1 LNIEESVAELLVGR
15 QPIFNRTMEVY
26 AYELLYRSGDSNSAV
41 FSDADQATT
50 QVILNTLIEMGLE
63 NIVGSAMAFIN
74 LTRNFLVGKYPILL
88 PANRVVIEILETV
101 NSDPQLISAVS
112 ELRNSGF
119 TLALDDVVT
128 LERISPFAGIA
139 SIIKLDLMQID
150 RVDLPDIIA
159 GVKASGF
166 RVLAEK
172 VETQADY
179 NLCRRLGVDYY
190 QGYFLCKP
198 NVVRS
203 QKMDSSR
210 LVIMQS
216 IAMLQNQKTNF
227 TDLETII
234 SRDVGLSYKLL
245 RLSNSGYY
253 SFTTEVKSLR
263 QAISLIGL
271 DTMRGWMS
279 LILMSSLV
287 DKPPELTNIAL
298 QRAHMAESMAKIYG
312 QPQPEVFFLVGL
324 FSVLDA
330 LMDQPMA
337 QIITEL
343 NLTSTISDA
352 LLNYEGLAG
361 FILKGIKAYENGDWA
376 TVKTLNIPD
385 EILTNIY
392 LDSIKYTTLLSQ
404 ELHSNTMVTE

>member
-1 LNIEESVAELLVGR
+1 MAELLVGR

-26 AYELLYRSGDSNSAV
+26 AYELLYRSGDGNRAD
-41 FSDADQATT
+41 FSDADKATT
-50 QVILNTLIEMGLE
+50 QVVLNALIEMGLE
-63 NIVGSAMAFIN
+63 SIVGDAIVFIN
-74 LTRNFLVGKYPILL
+74 LTRNFLVGNFPILL

-101 NSDPQLISAVS
+101 ESDPQLLEAVS
-112 ELRNSGF
+112 ALRNKGF
-119 TLALDDVVT
+119 TLALDDVVS
-128 LERISPFAGIA
+128 LDRITPFAGIA
-139 SIIKLDLMQID
+139 NIIKLDLMQID
-150 RVDLPDIIA
+150 RVDLPDIVA
-159 GVKASGF
+159 GVKSSGF
-166 RVLAEK
+166 KVLAEK

-190 QGYFLCKP
+190 QGYFLCRP

-234 SRDVGLSYKLL
+234 ARDVGLSYKLL

-253 SFTTEVKSLR
+253 SFTTQVKSLR

-271 DTMRGWMS
+271 DTLRGWMS

-298 QRAHMAESMAKIYG
+298 QRAHMSESIAKIYG
-312 QPQPEVFFLVGL
+312 QPQPEIFFLVGL

-337 QIITEL
+337 DIIPEL
-343 NLTSTISDA
+343 NLSATISDA
-352 LLNYEGLAG
+352 LLKYEGLPG
-361 FILKGIKAYENGDWA
+361 FILKAIKAYEMGDWA

-385 EILTNIY
+385 VTLTSIY
-392 LDSIKYTTLLSQ
+392 LDSIKWTDILAKEIRS
-404 ELHSNTMVTE
+404 STMAAE

>member
-1 LNIEESVAELLVGR
+1 MAELLVGR

-26 AYELLYRSGDSNSAV
+26 AYELLYRSGDGNRAM
-41 FSDADQATT
+41 FNDADMATT
-50 QVILNTLIEMGLE
+50 QVILNTLIEMGLD

-74 LTRNFLVGKYPILL
+74 LTRSFLVGKAPILL

-101 NSDPQLISAVS
+101 EADPQLINAVN
-112 ELRNSGF
+112 ELHKSGF
-119 TLALDDVVT
+119 TLALDDVIS
-128 LERISPFAGIA
+128 LDRISPFAGIA
-139 SIIKLDLMQID
+139 SIVKLDLMQID
-150 RVDLPDIIA
+150 RMDLPEIIA
-159 GVKASGF
+159 GVKARGF

-198 NVVRS
+198 NIMRS

-210 LVIMQS
+210 LVIMES
-216 IAMLQNQKTNF
+216 MAMLQNQKTNF
-227 TDLETII
+227 TDLENII

-253 SFTTEVKSLR
+253 SFTTEVTSLR

-279 LILMSSLV
+279 LIMMSSLA

-298 QRAHMAESMAKIYG
+298 QRARMAESMAKIYG

-337 QIITEL
+337 QIVPAL
-343 NLTSTISDA
+343 NLSPTIAAA
-352 LLNYEGLAG
+352 LLNYEGLHG
-361 FILKGIKAYENGDWA
+361 FILRAIKAYENGDWA
-376 TVKTLNIPD
+376 TVKMLNIPD
-385 EILTNIY
+385 ATMTNIY
-392 LDSIKYTTLLSQ
+392 LDSIKWTNILSK
-404 ELHSNTMVTE
+404 ELHASTSVAG

>member
-1 LNIEESVAELLVGR
+1 
-15 QPIFNRTMEVY
+15 MEVY
-26 AYELLYRSGDSNSAV
+26 AYELLYRSGDGNRAD
-41 FSDADQATT
+41 FSDADKATT
-50 QVILNTLIEMGLE
+50 QVVLNALIEMGLE
-63 NIVGSAMAFIN
+63 SIVGDAIVFIN
-74 LTRNFLVGKYPILL
+74 LTRNFLVGNFPILL

-101 NSDPQLISAVS
+101 ESDPQLLEAVS
-112 ELRNSGF
+112 ALRNKGF
-119 TLALDDVVT
+119 TLALDDVVS
-128 LERISPFAGIA
+128 LDRITPFAGIA
-139 SIIKLDLMQID
+139 NIIKLDLMQID
-150 RVDLPDIIA
+150 RVDLPDIVA
-159 GVKASGF
+159 GVKSSGF
-166 RVLAEK
+166 KVLAEK

-190 QGYFLCKP
+190 QGYFLCRP

-234 SRDVGLSYKLL
+234 ARDVGLSYKLL

-253 SFTTEVKSLR
+253 SFTTQVKSLR

-271 DTMRGWMS
+271 DTLRGWMS

-298 QRAHMAESMAKIYG
+298 QRAHMSESIAKIYG
-312 QPQPEVFFLVGL
+312 QPQPEIFFLVGL

-337 QIITEL
+337 DIIPEL
-343 NLTSTISDA
+343 NLSATISDA
-352 LLNYEGLAG
+352 LLKYEGLPG
-361 FILKGIKAYENGDWA
+361 FILKAIKAYEMGDWA

-385 EILTNIY
+385 VTLTSIY
-392 LDSIKYTTLLSQ
+392 LDSIKWTDILAKEIRS
-404 ELHSNTMVTE
+404 STMAAE

>member
-1 LNIEESVAELLVGR
+1 MAELLVGR

-26 AYELLYRSGDSNSAV
+26 AYELLYRSGDGNRAV
-41 FSDADQATT
+41 FKDADQATT
-50 QVILNTLIEMGLE
+50 QVILNTLVEMGLE
-63 NIVGSAMAFIN
+63 NIVGNAMAFIN
-74 LTRNFLVGKYPILL
+74 LTKNYLVGNFPILL
-88 PANRVVIEILETV
+88 PANRIVIEILETV
-101 NSDPQLISAVS
+101 EPDKQLIAALID
-112 ELRNSGF
+112 LRERGF
-119 TLALDDVVT
+119 TLALDDVVD
-128 LERISPFAGIA
+128 LNRVHPFTGIA
-139 SIIKLDLMQID
+139 NIIKLDLMQID
-150 RVDLPDIIA
+150 RLVLPDIIA

-166 RVLAEK
+166 KVLAEK
-172 VETQADY
+172 VETLADY
-179 NLCRRLGVDYY
+179 NFCRRLGVDYY

-198 NVVRS
+198 NIVRS

-210 LVIMQS
+210 LIIMQS

-227 TDLETII
+227 SDLENII
-234 SRDVGLSYKLL
+234 ARDVGLSYKLL

-298 QRAHMAESMAKIYG
+298 QRAHMAEAIAKIYG
-312 QPQPEVFFLVGL
+312 QPQPEIFFLVGL

-337 QIITEL
+337 QVISEL
-343 NLTSTISDA
+343 KLSTTISDA
-352 LLNYEGLAG
+352 LLNYEGLTG
-361 FILKGIKAYENGDWA
+361 FILKGIKAYEKGDWN
-376 TVKTLNIPD
+376 TVKAFNIPD
-385 EILTNIY
+385 ETLTQIY
-392 LDSIKYTTLLSQ
+392 LESIKYTNLLS
-404 ELHSNTMVTE
+404 EALHSNSMSEK

>member
-1 LNIEESVAELLVGR
+1 MAELLVGR

-26 AYELLYRSGDSNSAV
+26 AYELLYRSGDGNRAV
-41 FSDADQATT
+41 FNDADMATT
-50 QVILNTLIEMGLE
+50 QVILNTLIEMGLDS
-63 NIVGSAMAFIN
+63 IVGSAMAFIN
-74 LTRNFLVGKYPILL
+74 LTHNFLVGKSPILL

-101 NSDPQLISAVS
+101 ESDPQLISAVK
-112 ELRNSGF
+112 ELHKSGF
-119 TLALDDVVT
+119 TLALDDVIS
-128 LERISPFAGIA
+128 LDRISPFAGIA
-139 SIIKLDLMQID
+139 SIVKLDLMQID
-150 RVDLPDIIA
+150 RLDLPEIIA
-159 GVKASGF
+159 GVKARGF

-198 NVVRS
+198 NIIRS

-210 LVIMQS
+210 LVIMES
-216 IAMLQNQKTNF
+216 LAMLQNQKTNF
-227 TDLETII
+227 TDLENII
-234 SRDVGLSYKLL
+234 ARDVGLSYKLL

-279 LILMSSLV
+279 LIMMSSLA

-298 QRAHMAESMAKIYG
+298 QRARMAESMAKVYG

-337 QIITEL
+337 QIIPAL
-343 NLTSTISDA
+343 NLSPTITAA
-352 LLNYEGLAG
+352 LLNYEGLHG
-361 FILKGIKAYENGDWA
+361 FILRAIKAYENGDWA

-385 EILTNIY
+385 ATMTNIY
-392 LDSIKYTTLLSQ
+392 LDSIKWTNILSK
-404 ELHSNTMVTE
+404 EIHASTSVAG

>member
-1 LNIEESVAELLVGR
+1 MAELLVGR

-26 AYELLYRSGDSNSAV
+26 AYELLYRSGDGNRAV
-41 FSDADQATT
+41 FNDADQATT
-50 QVILNTLIEMGLE
+50 QVILNALIEMGLDS
-63 NIVGSAMAFIN
+63 IVGNAMAFIN
-74 LTRNFLVGKYPILL
+74 LTRNFLVGNFPILL
-88 PANRVVIEILETV
+88 PSNRIVIEILETV
-101 NSDPQLISAVS
+101 ESDARLIEAVTV
-112 ELRNSGF
+112 LRNKGF
-119 TLALDDVVT
+119 TLALDDVIA
-128 LERISPFAGIA
+128 LDRISPFTGIA

-150 RVDLPDIIA
+150 RLDLPDMIA
-159 GVKASGF
+159 GVKSNGF

-198 NVVRS
+198 NVMRS

-298 QRAHMAESMAKIYG
+298 QRAHMSESLAKIYG
-312 QPQPEVFFLVGL
+312 QPQPEIFFLVGL

-337 QIITEL
+337 QIIPDL
-343 NLTSTISDA
+343 NLSPTISGA
-352 LLNYEGLAG
+352 LMNYEGLPG
-361 FILKGIKAYENGDWA
+361 FILKAIKAYEMGDWA

-385 EILTNIY
+385 ETLTNIY
-392 LDSIKYTTLLSQ
+392 LESIKWTDILSK
-404 ELHSNTMVTE
+404 ELHSSTMAAG

>member
-1 LNIEESVAELLVGR
+1 MAELLVGR
-15 QPIFNRTMEVY
+15 QPIFNRTMQVY
-26 AYELLYRSGDSNSAV
+26 AYELLYRSGDGNRAD
-41 FSDADQATT
+41 FSDADKATT
-50 QVILNTLIEMGLE
+50 QVVLNALIEMGLE
-63 NIVGSAMAFIN
+63 SIVGDAIVFIN
-74 LTRNFLVGKYPILL
+74 LTRNFLVGNFPILL

-101 NSDPQLISAVS
+101 ESDPQLLEAVS
-112 ELRNSGF
+112 TLRNKGF
-119 TLALDDVVT
+119 TLALDDVVS
-128 LERISPFAGIA
+128 LDRITPFAGIA
-139 SIIKLDLMQID
+139 NIIKLDLMQID
-150 RVDLPDIIA
+150 RVDLPDIVA
-159 GVKASGF
+159 GVKSSGF
-166 RVLAEK
+166 KVLAEK

-190 QGYFLCKP
+190 QGYFLCRP

-234 SRDVGLSYKLL
+234 ARDVGLSYKLL

-271 DTMRGWMS
+271 DTLRGWMS

-298 QRAHMAESMAKIYG
+298 QRAHMSESIAKIYG
-312 QPQPEVFFLVGL
+312 QPQPEIFFLVGL

-337 QIITEL
+337 DIIPEL
-343 NLTSTISDA
+343 NLSATISDA
-352 LLNYEGLAG
+352 LLKYEGLPG
-361 FILKGIKAYENGDWA
+361 FILKAIKAYEMGDWA

-385 EILTNIY
+385 ETLTSIY
-392 LDSIKYTTLLSQ
+392 LDSIKWTDILAKEIRS
-404 ELHSNTMVTE
+404 STMAAE

>member
-1 LNIEESVAELLVGR
+1 MAELLVGR
-15 QPIFNRTMEVY
+15 QPIFNRTMQVY
-26 AYELLYRSGDSNSAV
+26 AYELLYRSGDGNRAD
-41 FSDADQATT
+41 FSDADKATT
-50 QVILNTLIEMGLE
+50 QVVLNALIEMGLE
-63 NIVGSAMAFIN
+63 SIVGDAIVFIN
-74 LTRNFLVGKYPILL
+74 LTRNFLVGNFPILL
-88 PANRVVIEILETV
+88 PSNRVVIETLETV
-101 NSDPQLISAVS
+101 ESDPQLLEAISA
-112 ELRNSGF
+112 LRNKGF
-119 TLALDDVVT
+119 TLALDDVIT
-128 LERISPFAGIA
+128 LDRISPFVGIA
-139 SIIKLDLMQID
+139 NIIKLDLMQID
-150 RVDLPDIIA
+150 RVDLPDIVA
-159 GVKASGF
+159 GVKSSGF
-166 RVLAEK
+166 KVLAEK

-190 QGYFLCKP
+190 QGYFLCRP

-234 SRDVGLSYKLL
+234 ARDVGLSYKLL

-298 QRAHMAESMAKIYG
+298 QRAHMSESIAKIYG
-312 QPQPEVFFLVGL
+312 QPQPEIFFLVGL

-337 QIITEL
+337 DIIPEL
-343 NLTSTISDA
+343 NLSATISDA
-352 LLNYEGLAG
+352 LLKYEGLPG
-361 FILKGIKAYENGDWA
+361 FILKAIKAYEMGDWA

-385 EILTNIY
+385 ETLTSIY
-392 LDSIKYTTLLSQ
+392 LDSIKWTDILAKEIRS
-404 ELHSNTMVTE
+404 STMAAE

>member
-1 LNIEESVAELLVGR
+1 MAELLVGR
-15 QPIFNRTMEVY
+15 QPIFNRTMQVY
-26 AYELLYRSGDSNSAV
+26 AYELLYRSGDGNRAD
-41 FSDADQATT
+41 FSDADKATT
-50 QVILNTLIEMGLE
+50 QVVLNALIEMGLE
-63 NIVGSAMAFIN
+63 SIVGDAIVFIN
-74 LTRNFLVGKYPILL
+74 LTRNFLVGNFPILL

-101 NSDPQLISAVS
+101 ESDPQLLEAVS
-112 ELRNSGF
+112 TLRNKGF
-119 TLALDDVVT
+119 TLALDDVVS
-128 LERISPFAGIA
+128 LDRITPFAGIA
-139 SIIKLDLMQID
+139 NIIKLDLMQID
-150 RVDLPDIIA
+150 RVDLPDIVA
-159 GVKASGF
+159 GVKSSGF
-166 RVLAEK
+166 KVLAEK

-190 QGYFLCKP
+190 QGYFLCRP

-234 SRDVGLSYKLL
+234 ARDVGLSYKLL

-253 SFTTEVKSLR
+253 SFTTQVKSLR

-271 DTMRGWMS
+271 DTLRGWMS

-298 QRAHMAESMAKIYG
+298 QRAHMSESIAKIYG
-312 QPQPEVFFLVGL
+312 QPQPEIFFLVGL

-337 QIITEL
+337 DIIPEL
-343 NLTSTISDA
+343 NLSATISDA
-352 LLNYEGLAG
+352 LLKYEGLPG
-361 FILKGIKAYENGDWA
+361 FILKAIKAYEMGDWA

-385 EILTNIY
+385 ETLTSIY
-392 LDSIKYTTLLSQ
+392 LDSIKWTDILAKEIRS
-404 ELHSNTMVTE
+404 STMAAE

>member
-1 LNIEESVAELLVGR
+1 VAELLVGR

-26 AYELLYRSGDSNSAV
+26 AYELLYRSGDGNRAD
-41 FSDADQATT
+41 FSDADKATT
-50 QVILNTLIEMGLE
+50 QVVLNALIEMGLE
-63 NIVGSAMAFIN
+63 SIVGDAIVFIN
-74 LTRNFLVGKYPILL
+74 LTRNFLVGNFPILL

-101 NSDPQLISAVS
+101 ESDPQLLEAVS
-112 ELRNSGF
+112 ALRNKGF
-119 TLALDDVVT
+119 TLALDDVVS
-128 LERISPFAGIA
+128 LDRITPFAGIA
-139 SIIKLDLMQID
+139 NIIKLDLMQID
-150 RVDLPDIIA
+150 RVDLPDIVA
-159 GVKASGF
+159 GVKSSGF
-166 RVLAEK
+166 KVLAEK

-190 QGYFLCKP
+190 QGYFLCRP

-234 SRDVGLSYKLL
+234 ARDVGLSYKLL

-253 SFTTEVKSLR
+253 SFTTQVKSLR

-271 DTMRGWMS
+271 DTLRGWMS

-298 QRAHMAESMAKIYG
+298 QRAHMSESIAKIYG
-312 QPQPEVFFLVGL
+312 QPQPEIFFLVGL

-337 QIITEL
+337 DIIPEL
-343 NLTSTISDA
+343 NLSATISDA
-352 LLNYEGLAG
+352 LLKYEGLPG
-361 FILKGIKAYENGDWA
+361 FILKAIKAYEMGDWA

-385 EILTNIY
+385 VTLTSIY
-392 LDSIKYTTLLSQ
+392 LDSIKWTDILAKEIRS
-404 ELHSNTMVTE
+404 STMAAE

>member
-1 LNIEESVAELLVGR
+1 MAELLVGR

-26 AYELLYRSGDSNSAV
+26 AYELLYRSGDGNRAI
-41 FSDADQATT
+41 FNDADMATT
-50 QVILNTLIEMGLE
+50 QVILNTLIEMGLD

-74 LTRNFLVGKYPILL
+74 LTRSFLVGKAPILL

-101 NSDPQLISAVS
+101 EADPQLINAVN
-112 ELRNSGF
+112 ELHKSGF
-119 TLALDDVVT
+119 TLALDDVIS
-128 LERISPFAGIA
+128 LDRISPFAGIA
-139 SIIKLDLMQID
+139 SIVKLDLMQID
-150 RVDLPDIIA
+150 RMDLPEIIA
-159 GVKASGF
+159 DVKARGF

-198 NVVRS
+198 NIMRS

-210 LVIMQS
+210 LVIMES
-216 IAMLQNQKTNF
+216 MAMLQNQKTNF
-227 TDLETII
+227 TDLENII

-253 SFTTEVKSLR
+253 SFTTEVTSLR

-279 LILMSSLV
+279 LIMMSSLA

-298 QRAHMAESMAKIYG
+298 QRARMAESMAKIYG

-337 QIITEL
+337 QIVPAL
-343 NLTSTISDA
+343 NLSPTIAAA
-352 LLNYEGLAG
+352 LLNYEGLHG
-361 FILKGIKAYENGDWA
+361 FILRAIKAYENGDWA
-376 TVKTLNIPD
+376 TVKMLNIPD
-385 EILTNIY
+385 ATMTNIY
-392 LDSIKYTTLLSQ
+392 LDSIKWTNILAK
-404 ELHSNTMVTE
+404 ELHASTSVAG

>member
-1 LNIEESVAELLVGR
+1 MAELLVGR
-15 QPIFNRTMEVY
+15 QPIFNRTMQVY
-26 AYELLYRSGDSNSAV
+26 AYELLYRSGDGNRAD
-41 FSDADQATT
+41 FSDADKATT
-50 QVILNTLIEMGLE
+50 QVVLNALIEMGLE
-63 NIVGSAMAFIN
+63 SIVGDAIVFIN
-74 LTRNFLVGKYPILL
+74 LTRNFLVGNFPILL
-88 PANRVVIEILETV
+88 PSNRVVIEILETV
-101 NSDPQLISAVS
+101 ESDPQLLEAVS
-112 ELRNSGF
+112 ALRNKGF
-119 TLALDDVVT
+119 TLALDDVIT
-128 LERISPFAGIA
+128 LDRISPFVGIA
-139 SIIKLDLMQID
+139 NIIKLDLMQID
-150 RVDLPDIIA
+150 RVDLPDIVA
-159 GVKASGF
+159 GVKSSGF
-166 RVLAEK
+166 KVLAEK

-190 QGYFLCKP
+190 QGYFLCRP

-234 SRDVGLSYKLL
+234 ARDVGLSYKLL

-298 QRAHMAESMAKIYG
+298 QRAHMSESIAKIYG
-312 QPQPEVFFLVGL
+312 QPQPEIFFLVGL

-337 QIITEL
+337 DIIPEL
-343 NLTSTISDA
+343 NLSATISDA
-352 LLNYEGLAG
+352 LLKYEGLPG
-361 FILKGIKAYENGDWA
+361 FILKAIKAYEMGDWA

-385 EILTNIY
+385 QTLTSIY
-392 LDSIKYTTLLSQ
+392 LDSIKWTDILAKEIRS
-404 ELHSNTMVTE
+404 STMAAE

>member
-1 LNIEESVAELLVGR
+1 VAELLVGR

-26 AYELLYRSGDSNSAV
+26 AYELLYRSGDGNRAD
-41 FSDADQATT
+41 FSDADKATT
-50 QVILNTLIEMGLE
+50 QVVLNALIEMGLE
-63 NIVGSAMAFIN
+63 SIVGDAIVFIN
-74 LTRNFLVGKYPILL
+74 LTRNFLVGNFPILL

-101 NSDPQLISAVS
+101 ESDPQLLEAVS
-112 ELRNSGF
+112 TLRNKGF
-119 TLALDDVVT
+119 TLALDDVVS
-128 LERISPFAGIA
+128 LDRITPFAGIA
-139 SIIKLDLMQID
+139 NIIKLDLMQID
-150 RVDLPDIIA
+150 RVDLPDIVA
-159 GVKASGF
+159 GVKSSGF
-166 RVLAEK
+166 KVLAEK

-190 QGYFLCKP
+190 QGYFLCRP

-234 SRDVGLSYKLL
+234 ARDVGLSYKLL

-253 SFTTEVKSLR
+253 SFTTQVKSLR

-271 DTMRGWMS
+271 DTLRGWMS

-298 QRAHMAESMAKIYG
+298 QRAHMSESIAKIYG
-312 QPQPEVFFLVGL
+312 QPQPEIFFLVGL

-337 QIITEL
+337 DIIPEL
-343 NLTSTISDA
+343 NLSATISDA
-352 LLNYEGLAG
+352 LLKYEGLPG
-361 FILKGIKAYENGDWA
+361 FILKAIKAYEMGDWA

-385 EILTNIY
+385 ETLTSIY
-392 LDSIKYTTLLSQ
+392 LDSIKWTDILAKEIRS
-404 ELHSNTMVTE
+404 STMAAE

>member
-1 LNIEESVAELLVGR
+1 MAELLVGR
-15 QPIFNRTMEVY
+15 QPIFNRTMQVY
-26 AYELLYRSGDSNSAV
+26 AYELLYRSGDGNRAD
-41 FSDADQATT
+41 FSDADKATT
-50 QVILNTLIEMGLE
+50 QVVLNALIEMGLE
-63 NIVGSAMAFIN
+63 SIVGDAIVFIN
-74 LTRNFLVGKYPILL
+74 LTRNFLIGNFPILL

-101 NSDPQLISAVS
+101 ESDPQLLEAVS
-112 ELRNSGF
+112 ALRNKGF
-119 TLALDDVVT
+119 TLALDDVIT
-128 LERISPFAGIA
+128 LDRISPFVGIA
-139 SIIKLDLMQID
+139 NIIKLDLMQID
-150 RVDLPDIIA
+150 RVDLPDIVA
-159 GVKASGF
+159 GVKSSGF
-166 RVLAEK
+166 KVLAEK

-190 QGYFLCKP
+190 QGYFLCRP

-234 SRDVGLSYKLL
+234 ARDVGLSYKLL

-298 QRAHMAESMAKIYG
+298 QRAHMSESIAKIYG
-312 QPQPEVFFLVGL
+312 QPQPEIFFLVGL

-337 QIITEL
+337 DIIPEL
-343 NLTSTISDA
+343 NLSATISDA
-352 LLNYEGLAG
+352 LLKYEGLPG
-361 FILKGIKAYENGDWA
+361 FILKAIKAYEMGDWA
-376 TVKTLNIPD
+376 TVKTLTIPD
-385 EILTNIY
+385 ETLTSIY
-392 LDSIKYTTLLSQ
+392 LDSIKWTDILAKEIRS
-404 ELHSNTMVTE
+404 STMAAE

>member
-1 LNIEESVAELLVGR
+1 MAELLVGR
-15 QPIFNRTMEVY
+15 QPIFNRTMELY
-26 AYELLYRSGDSNSAV
+26 AYELLYRSGEGNRAI

-50 QVILNTLIEMGLE
+50 QVVLNTLVEMGLE
-63 NIVGSAMAFIN
+63 NIVGDSMAFIN
-74 LTRNFLVGKYPILL
+74 LTRNFLVGKFPILL

-101 NSDPQLISAVS
+101 DSDPQLLAAVS
-112 ELRNSGF
+112 ELRKSGF
-119 TLALDDVVT
+119 TLALDDVAS
-128 LERISPFAGIA
+128 LDRIAPFSGIT
-139 SIIKLDLMQID
+139 SIVKLDLMQID
-150 RVDLPDIIA
+150 RIDLPDIIA
-159 GVKASGF
+159 GVKQSGF
-166 RVLAEK
+166 KVLAEK
-172 VETQADY
+172 VESQADY
-179 NLCRRLGVDYY
+179 NLCRRLGVDYF

-198 NVVRS
+198 NIVRS

-234 SRDVGLSYKLL
+234 ARDVGLSYKLL

-279 LILMSSLV
+279 LILMSSLA

-298 QRAHMAESMAKIYG
+298 QRAHMAESISKIYG
-312 QPQPEVFFLVGL
+312 QPQPEIFFLVGL

-337 QIITEL
+337 QVIPDL
-343 NLTSTISDA
+343 NLSPTITDA
-352 LLNYEGLAG
+352 LLNYEGLPG
-361 FILKGIKAYENGDWA
+361 FILRAIKAYETGDWT
-376 TVKTLNIPD
+376 TVRNLNIPD
-385 EILTNIY
+385 ETLTHIY

-404 ELHSNTMVTE
+404 ELHSSTMAAD

>member
-1 LNIEESVAELLVGR
+1 MAELLVGR
-15 QPIFNRTMEVY
+15 QPIFNRTMQVY
-26 AYELLYRSGDSNSAV
+26 AYELLYRSGDGNRAD
-41 FSDADQATT
+41 FSDADKATT
-50 QVILNTLIEMGLE
+50 QVVLNALIEMGLE
-63 NIVGSAMAFIN
+63 SIVGDAIVFIN
-74 LTRNFLVGKYPILL
+74 LTRNFLVGNFPILL
-88 PANRVVIEILETV
+88 PSNRVVIEILETV
-101 NSDPQLISAVS
+101 ESDPQLLEAVS
-112 ELRNSGF
+112 ALRNKGF
-119 TLALDDVVT
+119 TLALDDVIT
-128 LERISPFAGIA
+128 LDRISPFVGIA
-139 SIIKLDLMQID
+139 NIIKLDLMQID
-150 RVDLPDIIA
+150 RVDLPDIVA
-159 GVKASGF
+159 GVKSSGF
-166 RVLAEK
+166 KVLAEK

-190 QGYFLCKP
+190 QGYFLCRP

-234 SRDVGLSYKLL
+234 ARDVGLSYKLL

-298 QRAHMAESMAKIYG
+298 QRAHMSESIAKIYG
-312 QPQPEVFFLVGL
+312 QPQPEIFFLVGL

-337 QIITEL
+337 DIIPEL
-343 NLTSTISDA
+343 NLSATISDA
-352 LLNYEGLAG
+352 LLKYEGLPG
-361 FILKGIKAYENGDWA
+361 FILKAIKAYEMGDWA

-385 EILTNIY
+385 ETLTSIY
-392 LDSIKYTTLLSQ
+392 LDSIKWTDILAKEIRS
-404 ELHSNTMVTE
+404 STMAAE

>member
-1 LNIEESVAELLVGR
+1 MAELLVGR

-26 AYELLYRSGDSNSAV
+26 AYELLYRSGDGNRAV
-41 FSDADQATT
+41 FDDADMATT

-63 NIVGSAMAFIN
+63 SIVGNAMAFIN
-74 LTRNFLVGKYPILL
+74 LTRNFLVGKSPILL

-101 NSDPQLISAVS
+101 ESDPQLINAVN
-112 ELRNSGF
+112 ELHKSGF
-119 TLALDDVVT
+119 TLALDDVIS
-128 LERISPFAGIA
+128 LDRITPFAGIA
-139 SIIKLDLMQID
+139 SIVKLDLMQID
-150 RVDLPDIIA
+150 RMDLPDIIA
-159 GVKASGF
+159 GVKAKGF

-198 NVVRS
+198 NIIRS

-216 IAMLQNQKTNF
+216 IAMLQDQKTNF
-227 TDLETII
+227 TDLENII
-234 SRDVGLSYKLL
+234 ARDVGLSYKLL

-279 LILMSSLV
+279 LILMSSLA

-298 QRAHMAESMAKIYG
+298 QRARMAESMAKVYG

-337 QIITEL
+337 QIIPAL
-343 NLTSTISDA
+343 NLSPTIAAA
-352 LLNYEGLAG
+352 LLNYEGLHG
-361 FILKGIKAYENGDWA
+361 FILRAIKAYENGDWA
-376 TVKTLNIPD
+376 TVKMLNIPD
-385 EILTNIY
+385 ATMTNIY
-392 LDSIKYTTLLSQ
+392 LDSIKWTNILSK
-404 ELHSNTMVTE
+404 EIHAGTSVAG

>member
-1 LNIEESVAELLVGR
+1 M
-15 QPIFNRTMEVY
+15 QVY
-26 AYELLYRSGDSNSAV
+26 AYELLYRSGDGNRAD
-41 FSDADQATT
+41 FSDADKATT
-50 QVILNTLIEMGLE
+50 QVVLNALIEMGLE
-63 NIVGSAMAFIN
+63 SIVGDAIVFIN
-74 LTRNFLVGKYPILL
+74 LTRNFLVGNFPILL

-101 NSDPQLISAVS
+101 ESDPQLLEAVS
-112 ELRNSGF
+112 TLRNKGF
-119 TLALDDVVT
+119 TLALDDVVS
-128 LERISPFAGIA
+128 LDRITPFAGIA
-139 SIIKLDLMQID
+139 NIIKLDLMQID
-150 RVDLPDIIA
+150 RVDLPDIVA
-159 GVKASGF
+159 GVKSSGF
-166 RVLAEK
+166 KVLAEK

-190 QGYFLCKP
+190 QGYFLCRP

-234 SRDVGLSYKLL
+234 ARDVGLSYKLL

-253 SFTTEVKSLR
+253 SFTTQVKSLR

-271 DTMRGWMS
+271 DTLRGWMS

-298 QRAHMAESMAKIYG
+298 QRAHMSESIAKIYG
-312 QPQPEVFFLVGL
+312 QPQPEIFFLVGL

-337 QIITEL
+337 DIIPEL
-343 NLTSTISDA
+343 NLSATISDA
-352 LLNYEGLAG
+352 LLKYEGLPG
-361 FILKGIKAYENGDWA
+361 FILKAIKAYEMGDWA

-385 EILTNIY
+385 ETLTSIY
-392 LDSIKYTTLLSQ
+392 LDSIKWTDILAKEIRS
-404 ELHSNTMVTE
+404 STMAAE

>member
-1 LNIEESVAELLVGR
+1 MAELLVGR

-41 FSDADQATT
+41 FNDADQATT
-50 QVILNTLIEMGLE
+50 QVVLNSLVEMGLE
-63 NIVGSAMAFIN
+63 TIVGNAMAFIN
-74 LTRNFLVGKYPILL
+74 LTRNFLVGNFPILL
-88 PANRVVIEILETV
+88 PSNRVVIEILETV
-101 NSDPQLISAVS
+101 ESDPQLINAVS
-112 ELRNSGF
+112 NLRNKGF

-128 LERISPFAGIA
+128 LDRISPFTGIA
-139 SIIKLDLMQID
+139 AIIKLDLMQID
-150 RVDLPDIIA
+150 RLVLPDIIA
-159 GVKASGF
+159 GVKAQGF

-210 LVIMQS
+210 FVIMQS

-227 TDLETII
+227 SDLENII

-298 QRAHMAESMAKIYG
+298 QRARMSESLAKIYG

-337 QIITEL
+337 QIIPDL
-343 NLTSTISDA
+343 NLSPTVTAA
-352 LLNYEGLAG
+352 LLNNEGLPG
-361 FILKGIKAYENGDWA
+361 FILKAIKAYENGDWA

-385 EILTNIY
+385 ETLTNIY
-392 LDSIKYTTLLSQ
+392 LDSIKWTDILSK
-404 ELHSNTMVTE
+404 ELHSSTMAAE

>member
-1 LNIEESVAELLVGR
+1 VAELLVGR
-15 QPIFNRTMEVY
+15 QPIFNRTMELY
-26 AYELLYRSGDSNSAV
+26 AYELLYRSGDGNRAV
-41 FSDADQATT
+41 FNDADQATT
-50 QVILNTLIEMGLE
+50 QVILNALVEMGLE
-63 NIVGSAMAFIN
+63 SIVGSAMAFIN
-74 LTRNFLVGKYPILL
+74 LTRNYLVGKFPILL

-101 NSDPQLISAVS
+101 DSDPELINAVS
-112 ELRNSGF
+112 ELRKSGF
-119 TLALDDVVT
+119 TLALDDVIS
-128 LERISPFAGIA
+128 LERITPFSGIT

-159 GVKASGF
+159 GVKQSGF
-166 RVLAEK
+166 KVLAEK

-179 NLCRRLGVDYY
+179 NLCRRLGVDYF

-227 TDLETII
+227 TDLENII

-279 LILMSSLV
+279 LIMMSSLV

-298 QRAHMAESMAKIYG
+298 QRARMAESMAKIYG
-312 QPQPEVFFLVGL
+312 QPQPEIFFLVGL

-330 LMDQPMA
+330 LMDQPMD
-337 QIITEL
+337 QILPQL
-343 NLTSTISDA
+343 NLSETISNA
-352 LLNYEGLAG
+352 LLKYEGLPG

-385 EILTNIY
+385 ETLTHIY
-392 LDSIKYTTLLSQ
+392 LDSIKWTDILAR
-404 ELHSNTMVTE
+404 ELHSSTMVTE

>member
-1 LNIEESVAELLVGR
+1 MAELLVGR

-26 AYELLYRSGDSNSAV
+26 AYELLYRSGDGNRAD
-41 FSDADQATT
+41 FSDADKATT
-50 QVILNTLIEMGLE
+50 QVVLNALIEMGLE
-63 NIVGSAMAFIN
+63 SIVGDAIVFIN
-74 LTRNFLVGKYPILL
+74 LTRNFLVGNFPILL

-101 NSDPQLISAVS
+101 ESDPQLLEAVS
-112 ELRNSGF
+112 ALRNKGF
-119 TLALDDVVT
+119 TLALDDVIT
-128 LERISPFAGIA
+128 LDRISPFVGIA
-139 SIIKLDLMQID
+139 NIIKLDLMQID
-150 RVDLPDIIA
+150 RVDLPDIVA
-159 GVKASGF
+159 GVKSSGF
-166 RVLAEK
+166 KVLAEK

-190 QGYFLCKP
+190 QGYFLCRP

-234 SRDVGLSYKLL
+234 ARDVGLSYKLL

-298 QRAHMAESMAKIYG
+298 QRAHMSESIAKIYG
-312 QPQPEVFFLVGL
+312 QPQPEIFFLVGL

-337 QIITEL
+337 DIIPEL
-343 NLTSTISDA
+343 NLSATISDA
-352 LLNYEGLAG
+352 LLKYEGLPG
-361 FILKGIKAYENGDWA
+361 FILKAIKAYEMGDWA

-385 EILTNIY
+385 ETLTSIY
-392 LDSIKYTTLLSQ
+392 LDSIKWTDILAKEIRS
-404 ELHSNTMVTE
+404 STMAAE

>member
-1 LNIEESVAELLVGR
+1 LLVGR
-15 QPIFNRTMEVY
+15 QPIFNRTMQVY
-26 AYELLYRSGDSNSAV
+26 AYELLYRSGDGNRAD
-41 FSDADQATT
+41 FSDADKATT
-50 QVILNTLIEMGLE
+50 QVVLNALIEMGLE
-63 NIVGSAMAFIN
+63 SIVGDAIVFIN
-74 LTRNFLVGKYPILL
+74 LTRNFLVGNFPILL

-101 NSDPQLISAVS
+101 ESDPQLLEAVS
-112 ELRNSGF
+112 ALRNKGF
-119 TLALDDVVT
+119 TLALDDVVS
-128 LERISPFAGIA
+128 LDRISPFAGIA
-139 SIIKLDLMQID
+139 NIIKLDLMQID
-150 RVDLPDIIA
+150 RVDLPDIVA
-159 GVKASGF
+159 GVKSSGF
-166 RVLAEK
+166 KVLAEK

-190 QGYFLCKP
+190 QGYFLCRP

-234 SRDVGLSYKLL
+234 ARDVGLSYKLL

-271 DTMRGWMS
+271 DTLRGWMS

-298 QRAHMAESMAKIYG
+298 QRAHMSESIAKIYG
-312 QPQPEVFFLVGL
+312 QPQPEIFFLVGL

-337 QIITEL
+337 DIIPEL
-343 NLTSTISDA
+343 NLSPTISGA
-352 LLNYEGLAG
+352 LLKYEGLPG
-361 FILKGIKAYENGDWA
+361 FILKAIKAYEMGDWA

-385 EILTNIY
+385 ETLTSIY
-392 LDSIKYTTLLSQ
+392 LDSIKWTDILAKEIRS
-404 ELHSNTMVTE
+404 STMAAE

>member
-1 LNIEESVAELLVGR
+1 MAELLVGR

-26 AYELLYRSGDSNSAV
+26 AYELLYRSGEGNRAV

-50 QVILNTLIEMGLE
+50 QVILNALIEMGLE
-63 NIVGSAMAFIN
+63 SIVGESMAFIN
-74 LTRNFLVGKYPILL
+74 LTRNFLVGKFPILL
-88 PANRVVIEILETV
+88 PSNRVVIEILETV
-101 NSDPQLISAVS
+101 DSDPQLIAAVS
-112 ELRNSGF
+112 ELRKSGF
-119 TLALDDVVT
+119 TLALDDVAD
-128 LERISPFAGIA
+128 LERITPFCNIA

-150 RVDLPDIIA
+150 RVDLPDIVA
-159 GVKASGF
+159 GVKQSGF
-166 RVLAEK
+166 KVLAEK

-210 LVIMQS
+210 LVIMES
-216 IAMLQNQKTNF
+216 IAKLQDQKTNF
-227 TDLETII
+227 TDLENII
-234 SRDVGLSYKLL
+234 ARDVGLSYKLL

-298 QRAHMAESMAKIYG
+298 QRARMAESMAKIYG
-312 QPQPEVFFLVGL
+312 QPQPEIYFLVGL

-337 QIITEL
+337 QVIPEL
-343 NLTSTISDA
+343 NLSPTISDA
-352 LLNYEGLAG
+352 LLNYAGLPG
-361 FILKGIKAYENGDWA
+361 FILKAIKAYETGDWA

-385 EILTNIY
+385 ETLTNIY
-392 LDSIKYTTLLSQ
+392 LDSIKWTAILSH
-404 ELHSNTMVTE
+404 EIRASSSVAG

>member
-1 LNIEESVAELLVGR
+1 
-15 QPIFNRTMEVY
+15 MEVY
-26 AYELLYRSGDSNSAV
+26 AYELLYRSGDANKAV
-41 FSDADQATT
+41 FNDADQATT
-50 QVILNTLIEMGLE
+50 QVILNALIEMGLE
-63 NIVGSAMAFIN
+63 SIVGNAMAFIN
-74 LTRNFLVGKYPILL
+74 LTRNYLVGKYPILL

-101 NSDPQLISAVS
+101 DSDPQLINAVI
-112 ELRNSGF
+112 ELKKSGF

-128 LERISPFAGIA
+128 LDRTTPFRGIT
-139 SIIKLDLMQID
+139 SIVKLDLMQID

-159 GVKASGF
+159 GVKQNGF
-166 RVLAEK
+166 KVLAEK

-298 QRAHMAESMAKIYG
+298 QRAHMAESMAKLYG
-312 QPQPEVFFLVGL
+312 QPQHEVFFLVGL

-337 QIITEL
+337 QIIPEL
-343 NLTSTISDA
+343 NLSSTISDA

-385 EILTNIY
+385 ETLTHIY

-404 ELHSNTMVTE
+404 ELRSSTMVSD

>member
-1 LNIEESVAELLVGR
+1 MADLLVGR
-15 QPIFNRTMEVY
+15 QPIFNRNMQVY
-26 AYELLYRSGDSNSAV
+26 AYELLYRSDEGNRAV

-50 QVILNTLIEMGLE
+50 QVVLNALIEMGIE
-63 NIVGSAMAFIN
+63 NIVGESMAFIN
-74 LTRNFLVGKYPILL
+74 LTRNFLVGNFPILL
-88 PANRVVIEILETV
+88 PSNRVVIEILETV
-101 NSDPQLISAVS
+101 ESDPQLINAVS
-112 ELRNSGF
+112 ELRNKGF
-119 TLALDDVVT
+119 TLALDDVIS
-128 LERISPFAGIA
+128 LNRISPFAGIVT
-139 SIIKLDLMQID
+139 IIKLDLMQID
-150 RVDLPDIIA
+150 RLDLPDIVA

-198 NVVRS
+198 NTVRN

-216 IAMLQNQKTNF
+216 LAILQNQKTSF
-227 TDLETII
+227 SDLETII
-234 SRDVGLSYKLL
+234 SKDVGLSYKLL

-279 LILMSSLV
+279 LIMMSSLV

-298 QRAHMAESMAKIYG
+298 QRAHMSESLAKIYG
-312 QPQPEVFFLVGL
+312 QPQPEIFFLVGL

-330 LMDQPMA
+330 LMDQPLA
-337 QIITEL
+337 QIIPPL
-343 NLTSTISDA
+343 NLSSTISEA
-352 LLNYEGLAG
+352 LLNHEGLPG
-361 FILKGIKAYENGDWA
+361 FILKAIKAYEVGDWA
-376 TVKTLNIPD
+376 TVKMLNIPA
-385 EILTNIY
+385 EMLTNIY
-392 LDSIKYTTLLSQ
+392 LQSIKWTDILSK
-404 ELHSNTMVTE
+404 ELHSSTMAAE

>member
-1 LNIEESVAELLVGR
+1 
-15 QPIFNRTMEVY
+15 MEVY
-26 AYELLYRSGDSNSAV
+26 AYELLYRSGDGNRAD
-41 FSDADQATT
+41 FSDADKATT
-50 QVILNTLIEMGLE
+50 QVVLNALIEMGLE
-63 NIVGSAMAFIN
+63 SIVGDAIVFIN
-74 LTRNFLVGKYPILL
+74 LTRNFLVGNFPILL

-101 NSDPQLISAVS
+101 ESDPQLLEAVS
-112 ELRNSGF
+112 ALRNKGF
-119 TLALDDVVT
+119 TLALDDVIT
-128 LERISPFAGIA
+128 LDRISPFVGIA
-139 SIIKLDLMQID
+139 NIIKLDLMQID
-150 RVDLPDIIA
+150 RVDLPDIVA
-159 GVKASGF
+159 GVKSSGF
-166 RVLAEK
+166 KVLAEK

-190 QGYFLCKP
+190 QGYFLCRP

-234 SRDVGLSYKLL
+234 ARDVGLSYKLL

-298 QRAHMAESMAKIYG
+298 QRAHMSESIAKIYG
-312 QPQPEVFFLVGL
+312 QPQPEIFFLVGL

-337 QIITEL
+337 DIIPEL
-343 NLTSTISDA
+343 NLSATISDA
-352 LLNYEGLAG
+352 LLKYEGLPG
-361 FILKGIKAYENGDWA
+361 FILKAIKAYEMGDWA

-385 EILTNIY
+385 ETLTSIY
-392 LDSIKYTTLLSQ
+392 LDSIKWTDILAKEIRS
-404 ELHSNTMVTE
+404 STMAAE

>member
-1 LNIEESVAELLVGR
+1 MAELLVGR

-26 AYELLYRSGDSNSAV
+26 AYELLYRSGDGNRAV
-41 FSDADQATT
+41 FNDADQATT
-50 QVILNTLIEMGLE
+50 QVILNALIEMGLDS
-63 NIVGSAMAFIN
+63 IVGNAMAFIN
-74 LTRNFLVGKYPILL
+74 LTRNFLVGNFPILL
-88 PANRVVIEILETV
+88 PSNRIVIEILETV
-101 NSDPQLISAVS
+101 ESDPQLIEAVTT
-112 ELRNSGF
+112 LRNKGF
-119 TLALDDVVT
+119 TLALDDVIT
-128 LERISPFAGIA
+128 LDRISPFTGIA

-150 RVDLPDIIA
+150 RVDLPDMIA
-159 GVKASGF
+159 GVKSNGF

-198 NVVRS
+198 NVMRS

-227 TDLETII
+227 TDLENII

-298 QRAHMAESMAKIYG
+298 QRARMSESMAKIYG
-312 QPQPEVFFLVGL
+312 QPQPEIFFLVGL

-337 QIITEL
+337 KIIPEL
-343 NLTSTISDA
+343 NLSPTISSV
-352 LLNYEGLAG
+352 LMNHEGLPG
-361 FILKGIKAYENGDWA
+361 FILKAIKAYEMGDWT

-385 EILTNIY
+385 ETLTNIY
-392 LDSIKYTTLLSQ
+392 LDSIKWTDILSK
-404 ELHSNTMVTE
+404 ELHSSTMAAD

>member
-1 LNIEESVAELLVGR
+1 MAELLVGR

-26 AYELLYRSGDSNSAV
+26 AYELLYRSGDGNRAD
-41 FSDADQATT
+41 FSDADKATT
-50 QVILNTLIEMGLE
+50 QVVLNALIEMGLE
-63 NIVGSAMAFIN
+63 SIVGDAIVFIN
-74 LTRNFLVGKYPILL
+74 LTRNFLIGNFPILL

-101 NSDPQLISAVS
+101 ESDPQLLEAVS
-112 ELRNSGF
+112 ALRNKGF
-119 TLALDDVVT
+119 TLALDDVIT
-128 LERISPFAGIA
+128 LDRISPFAGIA
-139 SIIKLDLMQID
+139 NIIKLDLMQID
-150 RVDLPDIIA
+150 RVDLPDIVA
-159 GVKASGF
+159 GVKSSGF
-166 RVLAEK
+166 KVLAEK

-190 QGYFLCKP
+190 QGYFLCRP

-216 IAMLQNQKTNF
+216 IAMLQNQQTNF

-234 SRDVGLSYKLL
+234 ARDVGLSYKLL

-298 QRAHMAESMAKIYG
+298 QRAHMSESIAKIYG
-312 QPQPEVFFLVGL
+312 QPQPEIFFLVGL

-337 QIITEL
+337 DIIPEL
-343 NLTSTISDA
+343 NLSATISDA
-352 LLNYEGLAG
+352 LLKYEGLPG
-361 FILKGIKAYENGDWA
+361 FILKAIKAYEMGDWA

-385 EILTNIY
+385 ETLTSIY
-392 LDSIKYTTLLSQ
+392 LDSIKWTDILAKEIRS
-404 ELHSNTMVTE
+404 STMAAE

>member
-1 LNIEESVAELLVGR
+1 MAELLVGR

-26 AYELLYRSGDSNSAV
+26 AYELLYRSGDGNRAV
-41 FSDADQATT
+41 FNDADQATT
-50 QVILNTLIEMGLE
+50 QVILNALIEMGLDS
-63 NIVGSAMAFIN
+63 IVGNAMAFIN
-74 LTRNFLVGKYPILL
+74 LTRNFLVGNFPILL
-88 PANRVVIEILETV
+88 PSNRIVIEILETV
-101 NSDPQLISAVS
+101 ESDPQLIEAVTT
-112 ELRNSGF
+112 LRNKGF
-119 TLALDDVVT
+119 TLALDDVIT
-128 LERISPFAGIA
+128 LDRISPFTGIA

-150 RVDLPDIIA
+150 RVDLPDMIA
-159 GVKASGF
+159 GVKSNGF

-198 NVVRS
+198 NVMRS

-227 TDLETII
+227 TDLENII

-298 QRAHMAESMAKIYG
+298 QRARMSESMAKIYG
-312 QPQPEVFFLVGL
+312 QPQPEIFFLVGL

-337 QIITEL
+337 KIIPEL
-343 NLTSTISDA
+343 NLSPTISSA
-352 LLNYEGLAG
+352 LMNHEGLPG
-361 FILKGIKAYENGDWA
+361 FILKAIKAYEMGDWT

-385 EILTNIY
+385 ETLTNIY
-392 LDSIKYTTLLSQ
+392 LDSIKWTDILSK
-404 ELHSNTMVTE
+404 ELHSSTMAAD

>member
-1 LNIEESVAELLVGR
+1 MAELLVGR

-26 AYELLYRSGDSNSAV
+26 AYELLYRSGQENSAV
-41 FSDADQATT
+41 FKDADQATT

-63 NIVGSAMAFIN
+63 TIVGSAMAFIN
-74 LTRNFLVGKYPILL
+74 LTRNYLVGKYPILL
-88 PANRVVIEILETV
+88 PANRIVIEILETV
-101 NSDPQLISAVS
+101 ESDPQLLNAVN
-112 ELRNSGF
+112 ELHKSGF
-119 TLALDDVVT
+119 TLALDDVVS
-128 LERISPFAGIA
+128 LDRIYPFAGST

-150 RVDLPDIIA
+150 RVDLPEIIA
-159 GVKASGF
+159 GVKQSGF
-166 RVLAEK
+166 KVLAEK

-198 NVVRS
+198 NIVRS

-227 TDLETII
+227 TDLENII
-234 SRDVGLSYKLL
+234 ARDVGLSYKLL

-279 LILMSSLV
+279 LILMSNLV

-298 QRAHMAESMAKIYG
+298 QRARMAESMAKIYG

-337 QIITEL
+337 QIIPEL
-343 NLTSTISDA
+343 NLSPTISGA
-352 LLNYEGLAG
+352 LLNHEGLPG
-361 FILKGIKAYENGDWA
+361 FILKGIIAYEHGDWA

-385 EILTNIY
+385 DVLTRIY
-392 LDSIKYTTLLSQ
+392 LDSIKWTDILSH
-404 ELHSNTMVTE
+404 EILSNKVQ

>member
-1 LNIEESVAELLVGR
+1 MAELLVGR

-26 AYELLYRSGDSNSAV
+26 AYELLYRSGDGNRAI
-41 FSDADQATT
+41 FNDADMATT
-50 QVILNTLIEMGLE
+50 QVILNTLIEMGLD

-74 LTRNFLVGKYPILL
+74 LTRSFLVGKAPILL

-101 NSDPQLISAVS
+101 EADPQLINAVN
-112 ELRNSGF
+112 ELHKSGF
-119 TLALDDVVT
+119 TLALDDVIS
-128 LERISPFAGIA
+128 LDRISPFAGIA
-139 SIIKLDLMQID
+139 SIVKLDLMQID
-150 RVDLPDIIA
+150 RMDLPEIIA
-159 GVKASGF
+159 GVKARGF

-198 NVVRS
+198 NIMRS

-210 LVIMQS
+210 LVIMES
-216 IAMLQNQKTNF
+216 MAMLQNQKTNF
-227 TDLETII
+227 TDLENII

-253 SFTTEVKSLR
+253 SFTTEVTSLR

-279 LILMSSLV
+279 LIMMSSLA

-298 QRAHMAESMAKIYG
+298 QRARMAESMAKIYG

-337 QIITEL
+337 QIVPAL
-343 NLTSTISDA
+343 NLSPTIAAA
-352 LLNYEGLAG
+352 LLNYEGLHG
-361 FILKGIKAYENGDWA
+361 FILRAIKAYENGDWA
-376 TVKTLNIPD
+376 TVKMLNIPD
-385 EILTNIY
+385 ATMTNIY
-392 LDSIKYTTLLSQ
+392 LDSIKWTNILAK
-404 ELHSNTMVTE
+404 ELHASTSVAG

>member
-1 LNIEESVAELLVGR
+1 M
-15 QPIFNRTMEVY
+15 QVY
-26 AYELLYRSGDSNSAV
+26 AYELLYRSGDGNRAD
-41 FSDADQATT
+41 FSDADKATT
-50 QVILNTLIEMGLE
+50 QVVLNALIEMGLE
-63 NIVGSAMAFIN
+63 SIVGDAIVFIN
-74 LTRNFLVGKYPILL
+74 LTRNFLIGNFPILL

-101 NSDPQLISAVS
+101 ESDPQLLEAVS
-112 ELRNSGF
+112 ALRNKGF
-119 TLALDDVVT
+119 TLALDDVIT
-128 LERISPFAGIA
+128 LDRISPFVGIA
-139 SIIKLDLMQID
+139 NIIKLDLMQID
-150 RVDLPDIIA
+150 RVDLPDIVA
-159 GVKASGF
+159 GVKSSGF
-166 RVLAEK
+166 KVLAEK

-190 QGYFLCKP
+190 QGYFLCRP

-234 SRDVGLSYKLL
+234 ARDVGLSYKLL

-298 QRAHMAESMAKIYG
+298 QRAHMSESIAKIYG
-312 QPQPEVFFLVGL
+312 QPQPEIFFLVGL

-337 QIITEL
+337 DIIPEL
-343 NLTSTISDA
+343 NLSATISDA
-352 LLNYEGLAG
+352 LLKYEGLPG
-361 FILKGIKAYENGDWA
+361 FILKAIKAYEMGDWA
-376 TVKTLNIPD
+376 TVKTLTIPD
-385 EILTNIY
+385 ETLTSIY
-392 LDSIKYTTLLSQ
+392 LDSIKWTDILAKEIRS
-404 ELHSNTMVTE
+404 STMAAE